1 MKIAA
6 IVKNIIN
13 SKISESVVH
22 KHLDRD
28 FCFIH
33 INKTGGTSISK
44 ALGLSNKRHWTFRE
58 IENEVPR
65 HILDNTFKFSFV
77 RNPFDKVVSHF
88 KYRYKTGQL
97 ESQNFNG
104 DFDTW
109 VNQTY
114 GPDEKGRL
122 IHPLKM
128 FLTHSE
134 WMKSWNGEINI
145 DFIGRFESINDDFRK
160 LKDILGT
167 SESLPHLNKTSD
179 VSYRSFYNS
188 PNTKKIISE
197 YFEEDLNRF
206 NYEF

>member
-6 IVKNIIN
+6 IVKNIIS
-13 SKISESVVH
+13 SKISESIVH
-22 KHLDRD
+22 KHLDMD

-58 IENEVPR
+58 IENKVPR

-88 KYRYKTGQL
+88 KYRLKTGQL
-97 ESQNFNG
+97 ESQGFNG

-114 GPDEKGRL
+114 GPDEDGRL

-128 FLTHSE
+128 FLTQSE
-134 WMKSWNGEINI
+134 WLKSWNGEINI
-145 DFIGRFESINDDFRK
+145 NFIGRFESINDDFRK
-160 LKDILGT
+160 LNAILGGH
-167 SESLPHLNKTSD
+167 SNLPHLNKTSG
-179 VSYRSFYNS
+179 VRYRSFFNNPRS
-188 PNTKKIISE
+188 KDIIFE
-197 YFEEDLNRF
+197 YFKEDFNRF
-206 NYEF
+206 NYDF